1 MVGIV
6 LCALAIFI
14 AIGVLTTISGISPR
28 MPKMKNLSLR
38 NREVSDQG
46 EIVEAGEFQITLSF
60 AEDLLEIGT
69 GAQIVVSGPQ
79 DGQLQNNGCSQIS
92 GTQAFTKVALDEPGE
107 YLVGWRVVSGDGHPI
122 SGSYSFT
129 LINTSGFIANPAL
142 ASRKDLR
149 DAVVVAKAAQSGW
162 ANATAFNRGQILYR
176 VAEIMQGRS
185 DQFIDEICALEGVT
199 TKVAKIQVEEA
210 IDTWVWYSGWCDKL
224 SSVSGSLNQVSGPFY
239 NFTTP
244 EALGVVAIFAENKP
258 SLLGVVR
265 TLAPVI
271 ASGNSAVLIASESY
285 PLPAITL
292 SEVLATSDV
301 PAGVVNILTGKI
313 TELAPWVGS
322 HMEIDGVDVAGLSKK
337 QEEELKLV
345 GADNLKRIFRF
356 SPTNH
361 PERIL
366 SFMEQKTVWHPVGL

>member
-1 MVGIV
+1 MSRIDVNKTYK
-6 LCALAIFI
+6 LFI
-14 AIGVLTTISGISPR
+14 GGAFPRSESGR
-28 MPKMKNLSLR
+28 
-38 NREVSDQG
+38 VY
-46 EIVEAGEFQITLSF
+46 EIKG
-60 AEDLLEIGT
+60 
-69 GAQIVVSGPQ
+69 
-79 DGQLQNNGCSQIS
+79 NN
-92 GTQAFTKVALDEPGE
+92 KK
-107 YLVGWRVVSGDGHPI
+107 
-122 SGSYSFT
+122 
-129 LINTSGFIANPAL
+129 FIANPAL

-149 DAVVVAKAAQSGW
+149 DAVVAAKAAHSGW

-199 TKVAKIQVEEA
+199 TKVAKVQVEEA

-224 SSVSGSLNQVSGPFY
+224 SSVTGSLNQVSGPFY

-292 SEVLATSDV
+292 SEVLATSDL
-301 PAGVVNILTGKI
+301 PGGVVNILTGKI

-366 SFMEQKTVWHPVGL
+366 SFMEQKTVWHPIGL

>member
-1 MVGIV
+1 MSRIDVNKTYK
-6 LCALAIFI
+6 LFI
-14 AIGVLTTISGISPR
+14 GGAFPRSESGR
-28 MPKMKNLSLR
+28 
-38 NREVSDQG
+38 VY
-46 EIVEAGEFQITLSF
+46 EIK
-60 AEDLLEIGT
+60 
-69 GAQIVVSGPQ
+69 GA
-79 DGQLQNNGCSQIS
+79 N
-92 GTQAFTKVALDEPGE
+92 KK
-107 YLVGWRVVSGDGHPI
+107 
-122 SGSYSFT
+122 
-129 LINTSGFIANPAL
+129 FIANPAL

-199 TKVAKIQVEEA
+199 NKVAKTQVEEA

-224 SSVSGSLNQVSGPFY
+224 SSVTGSLNQVSGPFY

-244 EALGVVAIFAENKP
+244 EALGVVAVFAENKP

-301 PAGVVNILTGKI
+301 PGGVINILTGKI
-313 TELAPWVGS
+313 AELAPWVGS

-366 SFMEQKTVWHPVGL
+366 SFMEQKTVWHPIGL

>member
-1 MVGIV
+1 MSRIDVNKAYK
-6 LCALAIFI
+6 LFI
-14 AIGVLTTISGISPR
+14 GGAFPRSESGR
-28 MPKMKNLSLR
+28 
-38 NREVSDQG
+38 VY
-46 EIVEAGEFQITLSF
+46 EIK
-60 AEDLLEIGT
+60 
-69 GAQIVVSGPQ
+69 GA
-79 DGQLQNNGCSQIS
+79 N
-92 GTQAFTKVALDEPGE
+92 KK
-107 YLVGWRVVSGDGHPI
+107 
-122 SGSYSFT
+122 
-129 LINTSGFIANPAL
+129 FIANPSL

-149 DAVVVAKAAQSGW
+149 DAVVAAKAAHSGW

-224 SSVSGSLNQVSGPFY
+224 SSVTGSLNQVSGPFY

-366 SFMEQKTVWHPVGL
+366 SFMEQKTVWHPIGL

>member
-1 MVGIV
+1 MSRIDVNKTYK
-6 LCALAIFI
+6 LFI
-14 AIGVLTTISGISPR
+14 GGAFPRSESGR
-28 MPKMKNLSLR
+28 
-38 NREVSDQG
+38 VY
-46 EIVEAGEFQITLSF
+46 EIK
-60 AEDLLEIGT
+60 
-69 GAQIVVSGPQ
+69 GA
-79 DGQLQNNGCSQIS
+79 N
-92 GTQAFTKVALDEPGE
+92 KK
-107 YLVGWRVVSGDGHPI
+107 
-122 SGSYSFT
+122 
-129 LINTSGFIANPAL
+129 FIANPSL

-149 DAVVVAKAAQSGW
+149 DAVVAAKTAQPGW

-176 VAEIMQGRS
+176 IAEIMEGRS
-185 DQFIDEICALEGVT
+185 DQFVDEICALEGVT
-199 TKVAKIQVEEA
+199 NKVAKTQVEAA

-224 SSVSGSLNQVSGPFY
+224 SSVTGSLNQVSGPFY

-244 EALGVVAIFAENKP
+244 EPLGVVAIFAENKP

-265 TLAPVI
+265 TLAPVL
-271 ASGNSAVLIASESY
+271 AGGNSAVLIASENY

-301 PAGVVNILTGKI
+301 PGGVVNILTGKSA
-313 TELAPWVGS
+313 ELAPWVGS

-356 SPTNH
+356 NPDNH

-366 SFMEQKTVWHPVGL
+366 SFMEQKTVWHPIGI

>member
-1 MVGIV
+1 MSRIDVNKTYK
-6 LCALAIFI
+6 LFI
-14 AIGVLTTISGISPR
+14 GGAFPRSESGR
-28 MPKMKNLSLR
+28 
-38 NREVSDQG
+38 VY
-46 EIVEAGEFQITLSF
+46 EIK
-60 AEDLLEIGT
+60 
-69 GAQIVVSGPQ
+69 GA
-79 DGQLQNNGCSQIS
+79 N
-92 GTQAFTKVALDEPGE
+92 KK
-107 YLVGWRVVSGDGHPI
+107 
-122 SGSYSFT
+122 
-129 LINTSGFIANPAL
+129 FIANPAL

-149 DAVVVAKAAQSGW
+149 DAVVAAKAAHSGW

-285 PLPAITL
+285 PLPAINL